1 MDHAILTRGLERRFG
16 ARIAVDG
23 VDLAVPRASCFGL
36 LGPNGAGKTTLI
48 RMLLGLIAPTG
59 GEATVLGHAMPAQR
73 RDALARVGSLVE
85 EPRFHRHLTGRENL
99 LVHAAA
105 REPAAAG
112 RIAAALGRAGLAQR
126 ADERVGGYSLG
137 MRQRLAIARCLVSDP
152 LLLVLDEPMNG
163 LDPAGVLELRALLAS
178 LVDEGRTVLLSS
190 HQLDEIERTCDTVA
204 ILDAGRIVTQGPIAG
219 IAGTEPLL
227 EIGCDDA
234 RRALAAL
241 EGLPAVGSSEWLGDT
256 AVRVTLAAS
265 SDACGVVR
273 ALVLAGVGVDRVE
286 PARPSLEERFLAL
299 TSALGDS

>member
-1 MDHAILTRGLERRFG
+1 MDHAILTRGLERQFG
-16 ARIAVDG
+16 ARLAVAD
-23 VDLAVPRASCFGL
+23 VELSVPRACCFGL

-59 GEATVLGHAMPAQR
+59 GEAYVLGHRMPAQR
-73 RDALARVGSLVE
+73 RAALSRVGSLVE
-85 EPRFHRHLTGRENL
+85 EPRFHQHLTGRENL
-99 LVHAAA
+99 VVHAAA

-112 RIAAALGRAGLAQR
+112 RISAALERAGLAQR

-137 MRQRLAIARCLVSDP
+137 MRQRLAIARCLLADP
-152 LLLVLDEPMNG
+152 LLLILDEPMNG

-219 IAGTEPLL
+219 IAGPEPLL

-241 EGLPAVGSSEWLGDT
+241 AGLPAVGTTEWLGDT

-265 SDACGVVR
+265 SDASAVVR
-273 ALVLAGVGVDRVE
+273 TLVLAGIGVDRVE
-286 PARPSLEERFLAL
+286 PARHSLEERFLSL
-299 TSALGDS
+299 TTSLGDS